1 MEDPIMHFRQTVVAT
16 LTLASAA
23 LLASAAMAQSTMDHS
38 KMDHTPASSP
48 AAKAAAIAWTDGEV
62 KKIDRKAQTISL
74 QHGLIKNL
82 DMPGMTMVFKVKT
95 PALLERAKA
104 GDKVKF
110 TAEMPNGVL
119 TVTALEL
126 AR

>member
-1 MEDPIMHFRQTVVAT
+1 MYFLQTVAAT
-16 LTLASAA
+16 LTLTGAA
-23 LLASAAMAQSTMDHS
+23 FLATGAAAQSTMDHS

-48 AAKAAAIAWTDGEV
+48 AVKAAVAAWTDGEV
-62 KKIDRKAQTISL
+62 KKIDLKAQTITL
-74 QHGLIKNL
+74 RHGLIKNL
-82 DMPGMTMVFKVKT
+82 DMPAMTMVFKVKT
-95 PALLERAKA
+95 PALLERVKA

-110 TAEMPNGVL
+110 SAEMPNGVL

>member
-1 MEDPIMHFRQTVVAT
+1 M
-16 LTLASAA
+16 
-23 LLASAAMAQSTMDHS
+23 
-38 KMDHTPASSP
+38 
-48 AAKAAAIAWTDGEV
+48 AWTDGDV
-62 KKIDRKAQTISL
+62 KKIDRKAQTITL

-82 DMPGMTMVFKVKT
+82 DMPAMTMVFKVKT
-95 PALLERAKA
+95 PALLERVKV

-110 TAEMPNGVL
+110 SAEMPNGAL